1 MLKMKRYI
9 IEAKDDIYDYD
20 NYDEFDKEYD
30 RLFGEP
36 TTEVFEVNE
45 FFRYMDELIEY
56 SKHSVSAA
64 SNSSASSEPKEF
76 QIKDIIATAVFEH
89 ALKKQVKKHKTD
101 ILNQILEVVEKLLN
115 YDIEREY
122 KNHNLHYNL
131 SGHKDIHIE
140 GGNLVLI
147 YKYVSPEKIRIDAK
161 FDSDAD
167 DVLKLQDLVDHKD
180 IQPYDSKKLKSPMR
194 HLTYDEL
201 KEKMKLK

>member
-1 MLKMKRYI
+1 MKRYI
-9 IEAKDDIYDYD
+9 IEAEDDIYDYD

-36 TTEVFEVNE
+36 TTEVFEVND
-45 FFRYMDELIEY
+45 FFKYMDALISYAE
-56 SKHSVSAA
+56 HSVFTA
-64 SNSSASSEPKEF
+64 SNSSASEPKEF
-76 QIKDIIATAVFEH
+76 QIKDIIATAVFEQ
-89 ALKKQVKKHKTD
+89 ALKKQVKKHKADT
-101 ILNQILEVVEKLLN
+101 LNQILEVSEKLLN

-167 DVLKLQDLVDHKD
+167 DILKLQDLVNHKE

-194 HLTYDEL
+194 HLTYGEL
-201 KEKMKLK
+201 KKKMKIK